1 MLPREKEL
9 PYLLCCLVAAAV
21 VGSLVFS
28 VAFVATVGSTTSNP
42 FSGFASSPTLFS
54 VVLYVW
60 VVAAIVAIPAA
71 LLGGVPGYFVL
82 RRLGLFNWWSVSSV
96 GVVFGF
102 LVYLTGLS
110 TLSVLACIATGALLA
125 FIAWLLLALT
135 IHSSGRAARA
145 AKFKR

>member
-1 MLPREKEL
+1 MLTREKEL
-9 PYLLCCLVAAAV
+9 LYLLCCLVAAAV

-28 VAFVATVGSTTSNP
+28 LAFVATVGSTTSNP
-42 FSGFASSPTLFS
+42 FSGFVLSPTLFS
-54 VVLYVW
+54 VGVYIW
-60 VVAAIVAIPAA
+60 IVVAIVAIPTT

-96 GVVFGF
+96 GVVFGY
-102 LVYLTGLS
+102 LVYLAGFS
-110 TLSVLACIATGALLA
+110 TLSALTCIATGALLA